1 MKKLLVL
8 LLFAMVFIGV
18 NAQNTRTVTGTV
30 VFAGDDEPLPGAT
43 VIPADRNTGVITD
56 VNGQFSIT
64 LPKTVKNLRVSYV
77 GMLTQEVHIGDQPLL
92 IKLSSADN
100 ALNEVVVT
108 ALGMKRER
116 KGLGL
121 LHLVQTS
128 IQLQRAALSPQTRR
142 ATSLTLCQS
151 AVWLVC
157 VPFSQV

>member
-116 KGLGL
+116 KGLGY
-121 LHLVQTS
+121 
-128 IQLQRAALSPQTRR
+128 
-142 ATSLTLCQS
+142 
-151 AVWLVC
+151 AV
-157 VPFSQV
+157 